1 MSAQLSL
8 TGFDTVPRLTDGVF
22 FAVFPGVGAATRIAQ
37 RARHLRGELGL
48 RGEPFAMERLHV
60 SLHHLGDYEGV
71 PPGIVAAANEAAATV
86 VMPRFDVA
94 FNRAMSFSG
103 RPANL
108 PFVLCGDDGVA
119 GLMVLH
125 QRLGT
130 AMRNAGLWRWAK
142 PHYAPHMTL
151 LYDAGC
157 VVEHAVETVR
167 WTVREFVLVHSLHG
181 RSQYVPLGR
190 WPLRG

>member
-1 MSAQLSL
+1 MSEQLSL
-8 TGFDTVPRLTDGVF
+8 AGFDTAPRLTDGIF
-22 FAVFPGVGAATRIAQ
+22 FAVLPDEGSAARITR
-37 RARHLRGELGL
+37 RAWYLRGELEL
-48 RGEPFAMERLHV
+48 RGEPLAMERLHV

-71 PPGIVAAANEAAATV
+71 PPGIVAAANEAATTV

-108 PFVLCGDDGVA
+108 PFVLCGDDGVV
-119 GLMVLH
+119 GLTALH

-130 AMRNAGLWRWAK
+130 AMRNAGLWRRAK
-142 PHYAPHMTL
+142 PHYTPHMTL
-151 LYDAGC
+151 LYDANR
-157 VVEHAVETVR
+157 VVEQPVETIR
-167 WTVREFVLVHSLHG
+167 WTAREFVLVHSLHG
-181 RSQYVPLGR
+181 RSRYVPLAR